1 MSKGAIWFS
10 SSGRFLRESQFT
22 YQGIVLIG
30 QLSWRMSFH
39 LHCPDLIKNNISYP
53 DKLIC
58 DPECGVT
65 EICKEIDLQIRRN

>member
-1 MSKGAIWFS
+1 
-10 SSGRFLRESQFT
+10 
-22 YQGIVLIG
+22 
-30 QLSWRMSFH
+30 MSFH